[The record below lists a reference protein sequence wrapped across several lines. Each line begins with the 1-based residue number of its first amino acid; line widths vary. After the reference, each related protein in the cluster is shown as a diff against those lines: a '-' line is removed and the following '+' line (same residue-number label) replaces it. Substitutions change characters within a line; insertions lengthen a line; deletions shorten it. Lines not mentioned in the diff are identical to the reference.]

1 MVVSYMPPDT
11 AINIVRRIG
20 YAVFREW
27 PHGLESRSDVD
38 GMYFLRYYG
47 GSFGCLIRRM
57 DDNRVGVT
65 IDVPKIVGARYERRH
80 RYFVQE
86 VNRRW
91 YIFNRVIID
100 ADEEDALTAQTLV
113 FMALLNGSEDQ

>member
-1 MVVSYMPPDT
+1 MPPDT

-80 RYFVQE
+80 RYFVKE
-86 VNRRW
+86 VREAR
-91 YIFNRVIID
+91 YIIGDFFKRVIID